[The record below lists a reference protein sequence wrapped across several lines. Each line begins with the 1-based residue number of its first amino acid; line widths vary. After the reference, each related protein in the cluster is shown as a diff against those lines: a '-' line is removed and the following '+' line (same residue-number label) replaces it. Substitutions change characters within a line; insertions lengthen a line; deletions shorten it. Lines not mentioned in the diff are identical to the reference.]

1 MKQRRTENHG
11 KGLYFHVGKLKRRA
25 IPEPKRGHVS
35 TSGPIYG
42 SEGGNSC
49 QPRRPTSTPLKSVS
63 HLTNE
68 VENEIPYMRLDKLD
82 NPHGVRSYGPV
93 YLSKA
98 LASSYLCGVSFCFLM
113 ITGVSLTQ
121 VNPCC
126 VDIPTGQPSF
136 QNNVFT
142 LRAQT
147 LLHNIFVLGNEKG
160 LASGWKSFQVPK
172 IGKNCHLGIN
182 KARQGALMIRAV
194 ATLEP
199 KSSVQSDGGQDG
211 NGNLHLGVD
220 SGSASGIQ
228 NQSSSEDS
236 EELSEKEKLRR
247 MRISKA
253 NKGIT
258 PWNKGR
264 KHSPETR
271 QLIKERTWIAMQ
283 SEKVRAKLG
292 CHGHAQRKLE
302 EPLMEDTFIFT
313 MILYRICSQETRMK
327 IGAAVRLGW
336 DRRREKLRLQESCYF
351 DWQNLIA
358 DASRRG
364 FVGQEELQW
373 DSYKMLSEQLEQEW
387 VESFELKKHKKI
399 LKGNRKAPKTLEQ
412 RRKISEAIT
421 AKWAD
426 PEYRN
431 RVHGALVKY
440 HGSRVGVERKPKKQP
455 SVDRQARPPSAPK
468 KKAKETAI
476 PIVKVTKSPK
486 NSSTKPLRRNKPQYK
501 DPLASSKL
509 EMIKNIRA
517 QRAAVETKKT
527 EAIVQAKLL
536 IAEAEMAAKALEA
549 AAMTS
554 PVAQASLI
562 ETRKLIAEAIQSLQ
576 SIEKGQIHS
585 NETDVQNPSVAS
597 ADLVNHMEK
606 ESSGKINGTQALE
619 SRESDIKDF
628 GFGKFNFQYLLN
640 GDDEVLPT
648 TGCDLLNGKEELY
661 RTGSSDSGWSP
672 SELNSVLKQS
682 GITEQLSQLEPNGKN
697 SLQKEVPLGGAEL
710 KPDEE
715 VKPPS
720 SITVN
725 KKWVRGKLV
734 EVEEVD

>member
-1 MKQRRTENHG
+1 
-11 KGLYFHVGKLKRRA
+11 
-25 IPEPKRGHVS
+25 
-35 TSGPIYG
+35 
-42 SEGGNSC
+42 
-49 QPRRPTSTPLKSVS
+49 
-63 HLTNE
+63 
-68 VENEIPYMRLDKLD
+68 
-82 NPHGVRSYGPV
+82 
-93 YLSKA
+93 
-98 LASSYLCGVSFCFLM
+98 M

-172 IGKNCHLGIN
+172 IGKNCNLRSN
-182 KARQGALMIRAV
+182 KARRGALMIRAV

-211 NGNLHLGVD
+211 SGNLHLGVD

-228 NQSSSEDS
+228 NQSSSSDS
-236 EELSEKEKLRR
+236 AELSEREKLRR

-253 NKGIT
+253 NKGII

-283 SEKVRAKLG
+283 SEKVRAKLAG
-292 CHGHAQRKLE
+292 HGHAQ
-302 EPLMEDTFIFT
+302 
-313 MILYRICSQETRMK
+313 SQETRTK

-336 DRRREKLRLQESCYF
+336 DKRREKLRLQESCYF

-387 VESFELKKHKKI
+387 VESIELRKHKTR
-399 LKGNRKAPKTLEQ
+399 LKGNRKAPKTPEQ

-426 PEYRN
+426 PEYRR

-455 SVDRQARPPSAPK
+455 SVDRQARPQGPPK
-468 KKAKETAI
+468 KKAKERAI

-606 ESSGKINGTQALE
+606 ESIGKINGTQALE

-697 SLQKEVPLGGAEL
+697 SLQKEVPSGGAEL
-710 KPDEE
+710 KPEKE

-720 SITVN
+720 SITVT

>member
-1 MKQRRTENHG
+1 M
-11 KGLYFHVGKLKRRA
+11 
-25 IPEPKRGHVS
+25 
-35 TSGPIYG
+35 
-42 SEGGNSC
+42 
-49 QPRRPTSTPLKSVS
+49 PL
-63 HLTNE
+63 L
-68 VENEIPYMRLDKLD
+68 
-82 NPHGVRSYGPV
+82 
-93 YLSKA
+93 
-98 LASSYLCGVSFCFLM
+98 
-113 ITGVSLTQ
+113 
-121 VNPCC
+121 
-126 VDIPTGQPSF
+126 DIPTGQSSF

-147 LLHNIFVLGNEKG
+147 HLHNIFVLGNEKG

-172 IGKNCHLGIN
+172 IRKNCNLGSN
-182 KARQGALMIRAV
+182 KARRGALMIRAV

-199 KSSVQSDGGQDG
+199 KSSVQSDGGEDG
-211 NGNLHLGVD
+211 SGNLHLGVD

-236 EELSEKEKLRR
+236 EELSEREKLRR
-247 MRISKA
+247 LRISKA

-283 SEKVRAKLG
+283 SEKVRAKLAY
-292 CHGHAQRKLE
+292 HGHAQ
-302 EPLMEDTFIFT
+302 
-313 MILYRICSQETRMK
+313 SQETRIK

-336 DRRREKLRLQESCYF
+336 DRRREKLRLQASCYF

-358 DASRRG
+358 EASRRG

-387 VESFELKKHKKI
+387 LESIELRKHTKR

-426 PEYRN
+426 PEYRQ

-455 SVDRQARPPSAPK
+455 SVDRQARPPGPPK

-486 NSSTKPLRRNKPQYK
+486 NSSTKPVRRNKPQYK

-597 ADLVNHMEK
+597 AELVNHMEK
-606 ESSGKINGTQALE
+606 ESIGKINGTQALE

-697 SLQKEVPLGGAEL
+697 SLQKEVPSGGAEL
-710 KPDEE
+710 KPEKE

-720 SITVN
+720 SINVA